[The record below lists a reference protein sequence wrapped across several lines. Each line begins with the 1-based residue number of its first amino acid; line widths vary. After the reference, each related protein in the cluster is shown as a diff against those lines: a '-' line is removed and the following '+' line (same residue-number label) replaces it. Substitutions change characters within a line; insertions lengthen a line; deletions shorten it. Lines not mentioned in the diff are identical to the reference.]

1 MSPETDAPVELS
13 FGAAYERLQQVAAEL
28 GADAAMAPER
38 LIALLREGKGL
49 ERALR
54 EHLDRIE
61 QEVRAID
68 EGEGAARFRIVDGA
82 SAGASGDAGG
92 CLSGGAPDGGGRG
105 GPRAEGPRGA
115 APGGEHETPPGRG
128 GASAGPDRP
137 DVPTAPPG
145 DGLFGDDP
153 APAAAPRRQDRPPAD
168 APPTL
173 GFGGDDD
180 LPF

>member
-82 SAGASGDAGG
+82 PS
-92 CLSGGAPDGGGRG
+92 GAPDA
-105 GPRAEGPRGA
+105 PSGA
-115 APGGEHETPPGRG
+115 GV
-128 GASAGPDRP
+128 GASNGVSG
-137 DVPTAPPG
+137 VPTAPPG
-145 DGLFGDDP
+145 DGLFGEDP
-153 APAAAPRRQDRPPAD
+153 PPSGPRRRDGPPAG

-173 GFGGDDD
+173 GFGDDD